1 MSENIFKEL
10 PEEPLLN
17 EIYLYENKMVIVKR
31 LKCGKCA
38 NCLLLDNSTDCKMPG
53 IKCTATHRKDKQTI
67 IIREATIGEVNK
79 YLNKNID
86 KNIIKMSKN
95 NNQTE
100 ERNRGSLL
108 KLEDGRYCMVYDK
121 QPIMID
127 KHKIVLYICD
137 ENGIKLQNEQ
147 GQDRML
153 VKPILEYTREILPTA
168 TLIAYID

>member
-1 MSENIFKEL
+1 MGENNFKEL
-10 PEEPLLN
+10 PEEPILK
-17 EIYLYENKMVIVKR
+17 EIYLYENKMVSVKR

-38 NCLLLDNSTDCKMPG
+38 NCLLLDGNICKMPN
-53 IKCTATHRKDKQTI
+53 IKCNATYRKDKKTI
-67 IIREATIGEVNK
+67 IIREATIGQINK

-100 ERNRGSLL
+100 ERKRGSLL
-108 KLEDGRYCMVYDK
+108 QLEDGRFCMVYDK

-137 ENGIKLQNEQ
+137 SEGNKLKNEQ

-153 VKPILEYTREILPTA
+153 VKQILEYTREILPKA